1 MGHLTVEDAPK
12 MDSTPIDEIDISH
25 VTVRSISNRRISIP
39 ITVETNDNT
48 EKFTALIDC
57 GAEGLFINKGIE
69 SHKWRKQKT
78 KPTKVRNVDSET
90 TQQRLTWD
98 ACSAKGA
105 RRSDRGSLGC

>member
-12 MDSTPIDEIDISH
+12 MDSTPIDKINISH

-57 GAEGLFINKGIE
+57 RAEGLFINKGI
-69 SHKWRKQKT
+69 SHKW
-78 KPTKVRNVDSET
+78 
-90 TQQRLTWD
+90 
-98 ACSAKGA
+98 
-105 RRSDRGSLGC
+105 